1 MYKGII
7 FNSVTVRMLTGALAE
22 HVSRNHIRTAVV
34 SNHGRTEV
42 RERLASA
49 GVSVDVIVGKFDLD
63 RYGQLCKPARDPMV
77 VAVAQ
82 MGLEPSE
89 VVCIADCSTD

>member
-1 MYKGII
+1 MYNGII

-49 GVSVDVIVGKFDLD
+49 GVSVDVIVVKAQASAPPPHTHTHT
-63 RYGQLCKPARDPMV
+63 RYRRSLPV
-77 VAVAQ
+77 
-82 MGLEPSE
+82 S
-89 VVCIADCSTD
+89 